1 LRRSQQASRLSSRA
15 PIRQPGGIGGERAT
29 KLLQAGRSRPGIS
42 GCVFPEGLFSMRS
55 ATIERKTKETTIT
68 VAVDLDG
75 AGKSDISTGIGFF
88 DHMLDQIA
96 RHAPLD
102 LTVLAKG
109 DLHIDGHHTVEDV
122 GLALGQAVDRALGD
136 RKGIARYGDAHVP
149 LDEALTRVVVD
160 VSGRPFLVYD
170 VTFPAER
177 IGAFDTELMREF
189 FQAFAVQ
196 ARIGLHI
203 DRLKG
208 VNSHHIAE
216 SAFKGFARAFG
227 KAVSL
232 DPRRAPGEAPST
244 KGTLTA

>member
-1 LRRSQQASRLSSRA
+1 
-15 PIRQPGGIGGERAT
+15 
-29 KLLQAGRSRPGIS
+29 
-42 GCVFPEGLFSMRS
+42 MRS
-55 ATIERKTKETTIT
+55 ATIQRNTNETSIS
-68 VAVDLDG
+68 VVINLDG
-75 AGKSDISTGIGFF
+75 MGKSEISTGIGFF

-102 LTVLAKG
+102 LSVTAKG
-109 DLHIDGHHTVEDV
+109 DLHIDGHHCVEDV
-122 GLALGQAVDRALGD
+122 GIAIGQAVDRALAD
-136 RKGIARYGDAHVP
+136 RKGITRYGDAHTP

-170 VTFPAER
+170 VDFPSAR
-177 IGAFDTELMREF
+177 IGEFDTELMREF
-189 FQAFAVQ
+189 FQAFAVH

-203 DRLKG
+203 DCLRG

-227 KAVSL
+227 KAVTL
-232 DPRRAPGEAPST
+232 DPRRLQGEAPST

>member
-1 LRRSQQASRLSSRA
+1 
-15 PIRQPGGIGGERAT
+15 
-29 KLLQAGRSRPGIS
+29 
-42 GCVFPEGLFSMRS
+42 MRS
-55 ATIERKTKETTIT
+55 ATIERNTKETRIA

-75 AGKSDISTGIGFF
+75 AGRSDISTGIGFF

-102 LTVLAKG
+102 LTVRAEG

-122 GLALGQAVDRALGD
+122 GIAVGQAVDRALGD
-136 RKGIARYGDAHVP
+136 RKGISRYGDAHVP

-160 VSGRPFLVYD
+160 VSGRPFLVYE
-170 VTFPAER
+170 VAFPAQL
-177 IGAFDTELMREF
+177 IGGFDTELMREF
-189 FQAFAVQ
+189 FQAFAVH
-196 ARIGLHI
+196 ARVGLHVECL
-203 DRLKG
+203 RG

-227 KAVSL
+227 KAVAI
-232 DPRRAPGEAPST
+232 DPRRTQSEPPST

>member
-1 LRRSQQASRLSSRA
+1 
-15 PIRQPGGIGGERAT
+15 
-29 KLLQAGRSRPGIS
+29 
-42 GCVFPEGLFSMRS
+42 MRS
-55 ATIERKTKETTIT
+55 ATIERNTKETSIS

-75 AGKSDISTGIGFF
+75 SGRSDISTGIGFF

-122 GLALGQAVDRALGD
+122 GIAVGQAVDRALGD
-136 RKGIARYGDAHVP
+136 RGGIARYGDAHTP
-149 LDEALTRVVVD
+149 LDEALTRVVID
-160 VSGRPFLVYD
+160 VSGRPFLVYHVD
-170 VTFPAER
+170 FPAER
-177 IGAFDTELMREF
+177 IGGFDTELMREF
-189 FQAFAVQ
+189 FQAFAVH
-196 ARIGLHI
+196 ARVGLHI
-203 DRLKG
+203 DGLRG

-227 KAVSL
+227 KAVAI
-232 DPRRAPGEAPST
+232 DPRRFQGEAPST

>member
-1 LRRSQQASRLSSRA
+1 
-15 PIRQPGGIGGERAT
+15 
-29 KLLQAGRSRPGIS
+29 
-42 GCVFPEGLFSMRS
+42 MRS
-55 ATIERKTKETTIT
+55 ATIERNTKETRIS
-68 VAVDLDG
+68 ASVDLDG
-75 AGKSDISTGIGFF
+75 AGRSEISTGIGFF

-102 LTVLAKG
+102 LTVRAEG

-122 GLALGQAVDRALGD
+122 GIAIGQAVDRALGD
-136 RKGIARYGDAHVP
+136 RKGISRYGDAHVP

-170 VTFPAER
+170 VSFPAQR
-177 IGAFDTELMREF
+177 IGGFDTELMREF

-196 ARIGLHI
+196 ARVGLHI
-203 DRLKG
+203 ERLRG

-216 SAFKGFARAFG
+216 CAFKGFARAFG
-227 KAVSL
+227 KAVAI
-232 DPRRAPGEAPST
+232 DPRRSQGEAPST

>member
-1 LRRSQQASRLSSRA
+1 
-15 PIRQPGGIGGERAT
+15 
-29 KLLQAGRSRPGIS
+29 
-42 GCVFPEGLFSMRS
+42 MRS
-55 ATIERKTKETTIT
+55 ATIERNTKETKIS

-75 AGKSDISTGIGFF
+75 AGRSEISTGLGFF

-102 LTVLAKG
+102 LTVRAKG

-122 GLALGQAVDRALGD
+122 GIAIGQAADRALGD
-136 RKGIARYGDAHVP
+136 RKGISRYGDAHVP

-170 VTFPAER
+170 VSFPAQR
-177 IGAFDTELMREF
+177 IGDFDTELMREF

-196 ARIGLHI
+196 ARVGLHI
-203 DRLKG
+203 ECLRG

-227 KAVSL
+227 KAVAI
-232 DPRRAPGEAPST
+232 DPRRSPGEAPST